1 MSEHSWTIRSYK
13 EGDETGYVT
22 LMNNVFSRYKCDLKR
37 WRWEFMDN
45 PFGSIQ
51 IFSDFRGNIVGYM
64 GLICVPIK
72 IENRVIRC
80 SQAVDLAVHP
90 NFRRKGMFLEIGKKL
105 MQEAANEGIAIS
117 YGVPNE
123 PAYRGHL
130 KYGWFYVS
138 EIPILIKI
146 MSKKGFII
154 FVLAKFLGLVRRPH
168 FRLMSRFMALIKNLI
183 KVRDI
188 GYCKNVLFSNDFRKH
203 IVSSCNEQF
212 DKLWKKVSKQFL
224 LIVVRNAE
232 YLNWRYVR
240 KPHSKYT
247 ILTVKKNRRIEGF
260 VVLSTEIHGSLKLKK
275 GFIVDVFA
283 KSEKAIHSL
292 LQLALSYFVKENV
305 DLATCWMMKNHVPY
319 NCLLERGFIND
330 SLSSQKLICRINT
343 DDNEFKKLYHR
354 VEKEWFFTMG
364 DSDIV

>member
-1 MSEHSWTIRSYK
+1 MGEHSWTIRPYK
-13 EGDETGYVT
+13 EGDETGYIT
-22 LMNNVFSRYKCDLKR
+22 LMNNVFPRYKCDLKR
-37 WRWEFMDN
+37 WHWESIDN

-51 IFSDFRGNIVGYM
+51 IFGDFRGKIVGHM
-64 GLICVPIK
+64 ELICVPIK
-72 IENRVIRC
+72 IENHVIRG

-90 NFRRKGMFLEIGKKL
+90 SFRHKGMFLEIGKKL
-105 MQEAANEGIAIS
+105 MQNAANEGIPIS

-130 KYGWFYVS
+130 KYGWFHVS

-146 MSKKGFII
+146 MSNKGFAI

-168 FRLMSRFMALIKNLI
+168 FKLMLKFMVQIKNLI
-183 KVRDI
+183 KVFFI
-188 GYCKNVLFSNDFRKH
+188 GHYKNVLFTNDFKKH
-203 IVSSCNEQF
+203 IVSSFNERI
-212 DKLWKKVSKQFL
+212 DKLWKKASKQFR
-224 LIVVRNAE
+224 LIIVRNAE

-240 KPHSKYT
+240 KPHSKYA
-247 ILTVKKNRRIEGF
+247 ILTVEKNCGIEGF
-260 VVLSTEIHGSLKLKK
+260 VVLSTEIHGPLKLKE
-275 GFIVDVFA
+275 GFIVDIFA
-283 KSEKAIHSL
+283 KSENAIHSL

-343 DDNEFKKLYHR
+343 DDKEFKKLYRR